1 MVVVSQ
7 PNQTVID
14 FYPENGF
21 LVPEVP
27 NQIYFQAWATEA
39 KADYYDFT
47 EAHLVVIKKD
57 NG

>member
-1 MVVVSQ
+1 MLSTLAFVVQYGSISQTEVTMVVVSQ

-27 NQIYFQAWATEA
+27 N
-39 KADYYDFT
+39 
-47 EAHLVVIKKD
+47 
-57 NG
+57 